1 MKKVLLSL
9 FLILSLIICCGC
21 SDDKPPVID
30 NDENFGEQ
38 RFLYA
43 TTWGGRLI
51 RYDVVDKKA
60 TVACPNPQCNHDG
73 NCLVT
78 KIDRLTVSDDYL
90 LYVRGEFAGDIYCYD
105 IKAGKIDKIHSAAQS
120 SALYLINK
128 TVFFSASQYEYNE
141 DGSLKSEVWNVYKY
155 DIVSENLTKINDTP
169 IAASVRVIRH
179 TDDTIIWRGEGTI
192 RFSTDYDFNVIEENL
207 PSQPQVVGEYI
218 YRAGSHYHDGNYIY
232 KMDRSNDSGDI
243 TETIQDGM
251 LSFRWDNPDD
261 PERLIYYPLAE
272 KAIYSIDL
280 DTLENKKL
288 CDIPNG
294 ISLTDIFVVEGN
306 DYRVGN
312 YIALYVH
319 NSGEEDEES
328 KLTSESLMFVDVTTG
343 EYFIITP

>member
-9 FLILSLIICCGC
+9 FLVLSLIICCGC

-43 TTWGGRLI
+43 ATWGGRLI

-60 TVACPNPQCNHDG
+60 TVACPDPQCNHDD

-120 SALYLINK
+120 SALYLIND

-155 DIVSENLTKINDTP
+155 DIVSKNLAKINDTP
-169 IAASVRVIRH
+169 IAASV
-179 TDDTIIWRGEGTI
+179 
-192 RFSTDYDFNVIEENL
+192 
-207 PSQPQVVGEYI
+207 
-218 YRAGSHYHDGNYIY
+218 
-232 KMDRSNDSGDI
+232 
-243 TETIQDGM
+243 
-251 LSFRWDNPDD
+251 
-261 PERLIYYPLAE
+261 
-272 KAIYSIDL
+272 
-280 DTLENKKL
+280 
-288 CDIPNG
+288 
-294 ISLTDIFVVEGN
+294 
-306 DYRVGN
+306 
-312 YIALYVH
+312 
-319 NSGEEDEES
+319 
-328 KLTSESLMFVDVTTG
+328 SESLADLFQVLYNFVETIKNAPESMYSVALVAVKDDFGSYWSRILCNVMRPLNQLHHNATDEN
-343 EYFIITP
+343 EY